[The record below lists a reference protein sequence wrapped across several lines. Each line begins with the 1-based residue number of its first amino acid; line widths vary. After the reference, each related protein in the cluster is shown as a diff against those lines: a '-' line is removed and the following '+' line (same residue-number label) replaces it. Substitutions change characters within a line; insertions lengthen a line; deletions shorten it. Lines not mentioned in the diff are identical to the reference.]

1 METGIKHLHST
12 LAYIAIALLLL
23 TILVALFK
31 LLGNKEHAGLK
42 KLATFALIATH
53 TQFLVGLISYFTSP
67 LGMKNF
73 SGENMGDSISRLY
86 MLEHP
91 LTMLIGIVLIT
102 IGNAKAKKALGD
114 QKKNKT
120 ILIFFALGLILILS
134 RIPWHVWPPFL
145 G

>member
-1 METGIKHLHST
+1 I
-12 LAYIAIALLLL
+12 
-23 TILVALFK
+23 K
-31 LLGNKEHAGLK
+31 LLSNKEHGGLK

-53 TQFLVGLISYFTSP
+53 TQFLIGLIAYFTSP

-91 LTMLIGIVLIT
+91 LMMLIGIILIT
-102 IGNAKAKKALGD
+102 IGNSKAKKALGD

-120 ILIFFALGLILILS
+120 ILIYFAIGLIFILS

-145 G
+145 S